1 MDFAQNQID
10 KHQAKAIADARI
22 TGNRAAIELA
32 KNEGDVP
39 RALTDSLSLLST
51 KRKLSELL
59 AAQHRRNSRLPLAP
73 NVL

>member
-10 KHQAKAIADARI
+10 KHQ
-22 TGNRAAIELA
+22 A

-51 KRKLSELL
+51 KRKLSDLL